1 MNEYINLN
9 EAIIDFGF
17 EWNDIALTRD
27 EFINFL
33 KSWKRANVKKIVTAH
48 WFFGDDGVFI
58 CSKCGNAES
67 SNGRYCSYCGAEMS
81 EVAK

>member
-1 MNEYINLN
+1 MADCIDRDALIDNLQKFASN
-9 EAIIDFGF
+9 SYDAYVNNIIMGMP
-17 EWNDIALTRD
+17 
-27 EFINFL
+27 
-33 KSWKRANVKKIVTAH
+33 RANVKKIVTAH

-81 EVAK
+81 EVTE